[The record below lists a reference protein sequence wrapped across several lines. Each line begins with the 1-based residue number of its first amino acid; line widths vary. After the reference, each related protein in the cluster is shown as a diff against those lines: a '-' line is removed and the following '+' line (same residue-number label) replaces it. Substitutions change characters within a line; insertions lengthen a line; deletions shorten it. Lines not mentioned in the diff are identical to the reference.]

1 MTWGKVVLALS
12 IVGHGQGVR
21 GGCYFVRSTTET
33 FGRLRMVHSCRVGKE
48 PSMYKNVQVS
58 VCHEWRGP

>member
-33 FGRLRMVHSCRVGKE
+33 LGRLRMVHSCTEWV
-48 PSMYKNVQVS
+48 KNFPV
-58 VCHEWRGP
+58 